1 MKFGTVINCIDGRV
15 QIPVQEYLKKH
26 FDADYFDACNETGPA
41 KILSERDDTCRMV
54 ALKEQMR
61 ISIEVH
67 GSRIIALVGHYDC
80 AGNPVERD
88 KQEEQMKNALSYLHK
103 AYGEG
108 IIYLGLY
115 VNENWKVE
123 EVCRWE

>member
-15 QIPVQEYLKKH
+15 QIPVLEYLKKH
-26 FDADYFDACNETGPA
+26 FDADFYDACNEAGPV

-54 ALKEQMR
+54 ALKEQIR
-61 ISIEVH
+61 ISMEGH

-80 AGNPVERD
+80 AGNPVGRD
-88 KQEEQMKNALSYLHK
+88 RQEEQMKNALFYLQR
-103 AYGEG
+103 AYGDG
-108 IIYLGLY
+108 MIYLGLY

-123 EVCRWE
+123 EVCRLE